1 MGGIMPYTD
10 FVRNVAKA
18 VKAVSDPYLYGII
31 ADSLMSAVTENS
43 VIVPAPNHCGK
54 ACYTLEIARVLSKRT
69 GARIEDVLFS
79 LPRETLYSLKQK
91 GKDASYTMY
100 LRHGVK
106 GEDILFLDNVIDT
119 GATFK
124 KAKALIPTL
133 KPLVYATTGRVR
145 YGSLVG

>member
-1 MGGIMPYTD
+1 
-10 FVRNVAKA
+10 
-18 VKAVSDPYLYGII
+18 
-31 ADSLMSAVTENS
+31 MSAVTENS

-100 LRHGVK
+100 LRHEVFQRT
-106 GEDILFLDNVIDT
+106 D
-119 GATFK
+119 K
-124 KAKALIPTL
+124 KAGCVSGLTIKN
-133 KPLVYATTGRVR
+133 LV
-145 YGSLVG
+145 